1 MSTIKVNKIE
11 NTSTTNG
18 GVSIDVDG
26 HVTIDGQQMP
36 TAGPLSNRNLII
48 NGAMRV
54 AQRGT
59 TSPSGG
65 YQTVDRMD
73 TQLTLGT
80 VAQSQETLATSDLP
94 FTQDGLTH
102 FLRVTNTTGSTAAG
116 AFRSPSTQLEAQ
128 DVHYSG
134 WNYKS
139 ASSYVTLSF
148 WVRASVSQ
156 EFYASLVSFDG
167 TAQNYVFSFTPAANT
182 WTKIT
187 KTIPGNANLQ
197 FDADTGAGLK
207 VSIAAFWGTNWT
219 APSVTTDSWQTFT
232 SSTRFPDFA
241 TTWASTNGA
250 TFDVT
255 GIQLEVGSKSTPFEH
270 RSYGD
275 ELARCQRYYYEV
287 CDPNYNSEGIGSGEM
302 WETNAAYISV
312 SFPTTMRALPS
323 FSGFGAGTGP
333 GYIIVYASNSVG
345 YSNDSNSIL
354 ALQRAGVNGA
364 MIYTS
369 NFVDTSSGVGGS
381 IQTFTQGY
389 AVWMEKRN
397 SSLRINFNA
406 EL

>member
-1 MSTIKVNKIE
+1 MALT
-11 NTSTTNG
+11 
-18 GVSIDVDG
+18 D
-26 HVTIDGQQMP
+26 IDGQ
-36 TAGPLSNRNLII
+36 
-48 NGAMRV
+48 
-54 AQRGT
+54 
-59 TSPSGG
+59 
-65 YQTVDRMD
+65 D

-197 FDADTGAGLK
+197 FDADTGVGLK
-207 VSIAAFWGTNWT
+207 VSIAAFWGTT
-219 APSVTTDSWQTFT
+219 YTDPSVTTDSWQAYT
-232 SSTRFPDFA
+232 SGTRFPDFA
-241 TTWASTNGA
+241 TTWVNTNGA

-255 GIQLEVGSKSTPFEH
+255 GIQLEVGNTATPFQH

-275 ELARCQRYYYEV
+275 ELQRCQRYYYKHQATAV
-287 CDPNYNSEGIGSGEM
+287 GVIFGTGWCDGTTQAKILINFPVEMRDAPASFDQSGTAGDYSVTNTGNVACNAVVQQSTFGKLTGLVNAPTGGSLITNDSCALRASN
-302 WETNAAYISV
+302 TNAFLA
-312 SFPTTMRALPS
+312 
-323 FSGFGAGTGP
+323 FS
-333 GYIIVYASNSVG
+333 
-345 YSNDSNSIL
+345 
-354 ALQRAGVNGA
+354 
-364 MIYTS
+364 
-369 NFVDTSSGVGGS
+369 
-381 IQTFTQGY
+381 
-389 AVWMEKRN
+389 
-397 SSLRINFNA
+397 A

>member
-1 MSTIKVNKIE
+1 MALT
-11 NTSTTNG
+11 
-18 GVSIDVDG
+18 D
-26 HVTIDGQQMP
+26 IDGQRLGDSV
-36 TAGPLSNRNLII
+36 ADKLGDRNLII

-207 VSIAAFWGTNWT
+207 VSIAAFWGTT
-219 APSVTTDSWQTFT
+219 YTDPSVTTDSWQAYT
-232 SSTRFPDFA
+232 SGTRFPDFA
-241 TTWASTNGA
+241 TTWVNTNGA

-255 GIQLEVGSKSTPFEH
+255 GIQLEVGNTATPFQH
-270 RSYGD
+270 RSYAD
-275 ELARCQRYYYEV
+275 ELARCLRYFHRYSTGRFVSGYKRADSK
-287 CDPNYNSEGIGSGEM
+287 CYFNYQSP
-302 WETNAAYISV
+302 V
-312 SFPTTMRALPS
+312 PMRATPTPTLNTPGLFSDFNTVLNNNITSPLIFEYNTNSGLGVFEVSSTWAATHSFIPGWEGFDIS
-323 FSGFGAGTGP
+323 FS
-333 GYIIVYASNSVG
+333 S
-345 YSNDSNSIL
+345 
-354 ALQRAGVNGA
+354 
-364 MIYTS
+364 
-369 NFVDTSSGVGGS
+369 
-381 IQTFTQGY
+381 
-389 AVWMEKRN
+389 
-397 SSLRINFNA
+397 